1 MFLRRLTPMERVK
14 HVNEL
19 KELQESDWVS
29 LLEKIIHAEVSGL
42 DRRTL
47 HNRLQG

>member
-1 MFLRRLTPMERVK
+1 MERVK

-29 LLEKIIHAEVSGL
+29 LLEKIVHKEVGGL
-42 DRRTL
+42 DPRTL

>member
-1 MFLRRLTPMERVK
+1 MERVK

-29 LLEKIIHAEVSGL
+29 LLEKIVHKEVGGL
-42 DRRTL
+42 DPALCTTVCKARGL
-47 HNRLQG
+47 GED